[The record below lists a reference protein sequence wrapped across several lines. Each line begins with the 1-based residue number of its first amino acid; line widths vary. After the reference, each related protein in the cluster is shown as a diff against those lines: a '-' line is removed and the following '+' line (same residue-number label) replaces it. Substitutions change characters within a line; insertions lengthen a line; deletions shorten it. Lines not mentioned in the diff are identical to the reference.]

1 VRPGRAALA
10 VALATLIACIAL
22 PGGASAQRRD
32 PSIRL
37 ASQTP
42 WVGRGDLF
50 QLRLFVD
57 TASRS
62 DLEVTVAVH
71 RPITSRSDFART
83 LEGRVQGTA
92 FKTQPAPLDELPP
105 DAGGAR
111 PVVLGIQDPALPR
124 DSSRLSLRGEGVYP
138 VRVELSESGGGDVL
152 DSFVTHLVYLPD
164 PVDAPRLSVAWVAP
178 VHAAP
183 ALRPNG
189 TRRLDP
195 AAAAGLSALAAQLE
209 PRPELPVTLLPTPET
224 LDGLAASTRAGDRET
239 LARLV
244 TVAQRPV
251 SQVVASPYVPVALP
265 ALSSSLA
272 SERTAQLATG
282 TGVDA
287 ATLQDRP
294 DPRVRVVDGPLTEA
308 ALDGL
313 RAEQVDRVVVP
324 EDTLTPITLQVTLAQ
339 PFELSSRG
347 GGQLDAAVADPG
359 LARHFRAGSN
369 PALAAHQLLA
379 DLAVVWFDSPAR
391 ERGVVVVPP
400 RRWRPVAEFLEPF
413 LDGLARSPLLEAV
426 TLDGLFDD
434 VPQATSG
441 RSGGRTRPLVR
452 SLPARP
458 DAGGALPASAIE
470 AVRRRLDA
478 FSAILEPGEP
488 VFERM
493 QRTLLVAQSADLRA
507 SQRQEY
513 LRGVGDQITAE
524 LDGIVGPS
532 NRSITL
538 TARRGRVPITV
549 RKDVSYPVR
558 LVVRVD
564 SDQLRVVGSRVRQLE
579 LTRRNTTELFTV
591 QARTSGAFPL
601 RVTLESPDGRLV
613 LSTSRFTV
621 RSTAAS
627 GVGVILSIGAGWV
640 LLVWWIRHGLRR
652 RRRARRAN

>member
-1 VRPGRAALA
+1 MRAALA
-10 VALATLIACIAL
+10 GLAALAAVIAMGSSEAHAL
-22 PGGASAQRRD
+22 SAQRRE
-32 PSIRL
+32 PTVRL

-57 TASRS
+57 DAGRS

-124 DSSRLSLRGEGVYP
+124 DSTRLSLRGEGVYP
-138 VRVELSESGGGDVL
+138 VRVELSESGGGEVL

-164 PVDAPRLSVAWVAP
+164 PNDAPKLAVGWVVP
-178 VHAAP
+178 VHAGP
-183 ALRPNG
+183 TLRPNG
-189 TRRLDP
+189 TRQLDP
-195 AAAAGLSALAAQLE
+195 NASSALSTLAAQLE

-224 LDGLAASTRAGDRET
+224 LDGLAASNRTADRET
-239 LARLV
+239 LSRLV
-244 TVAQRPV
+244 TVAQR
-251 SQVVASPYVPVALP
+251 STTQVVTAPYVPISLP
-265 ALSSSLA
+265 AMSGALA
-272 SERTAQLATG
+272 PERTAQMATG

-294 DPRVRVVDGPLTEA
+294 DPRVRLVDGPITAEVLE
-308 ALDGL
+308 GL

-324 EDTLTPITLQVTLAQ
+324 EDALAPISLQVTLAQ
-339 PFELSSRG
+339 PFELGSGSAER
-347 GGQLDAAVADPG
+347 LDAAVADPG
-359 LARHFRAGSN
+359 LTRHFSASDN

-391 ERGVVVVPP
+391 TRGVVVVPP
-400 RRWRPVAEFLEPF
+400 RRWRPSAEFLEPF
-413 LDGLARSPLLEAV
+413 LEGLARSPVLDAV

-434 VPQATSG
+434 VPAATSG
-441 RSGGRTRPLVR
+441 RSGGRSRPLVR
-452 SLPARP
+452 TLPTRP
-458 DAGGALPASAIE
+458 DSAPSLPASAIE
-470 AVRRRLDA
+470 AARRRLDA
-478 FSAILEPGEP
+478 FGAILEPGEP

-493 QRTLLVAQSADLRA
+493 HRTLLVAQSADLRT
-507 SQRQEY
+507 SQRQQY
-513 LRGVGDQITAE
+513 LRGVGEQISAE
-524 LDGIVGPS
+524 LGRIVGPS

-549 RKDVSYPVR
+549 RKDVPYPVR

-564 SDQLRVVGSRVRQLE
+564 SDQLRVVGSTVRQLA

-652 RRRARRAN
+652 RRGRGE

>member
-1 VRPGRAALA
+1 
-10 VALATLIACIAL
+10 VALVTLLALVTVLAATSSA
-22 PGGASAQRRD
+22 ASGLRAQRLE
-32 PSIRL
+32 PTVRL

-42 WVGRGDLF
+42 WVGRGELF

-57 TASRS
+57 DTGRS

-111 PVVLGIQDPALPR
+111 PVVLGIQDPELPR
-124 DSSRLSLRGEGVYP
+124 DSTRLSLRGEGVYP
-138 VRVELSESGGGDVL
+138 VRVELSESGGGEVL

-164 PVDAPRLSVAWVAP
+164 AVDAPKLAVAWVIP
-178 VHAAP
+178 VHAGP
-183 ALRPNG
+183 TLRPNG
-189 TRRLDP
+189 TRQLDP
-195 AAAAGLSALAAQLE
+195 NASTALSTLAAQLE

-224 LDGLAASTRAGDRET
+224 LDGLATSNRAADRET
-239 LARLV
+239 LHRLV
-244 TVAQRPV
+244 TVAQRAAT
-251 SQVVASPYVPVALP
+251 QVVAAPYAPIALP
-265 ALSSSLA
+265 AMSGALA
-272 SERTAQLATG
+272 AERTAQMATG
-282 TGVDA
+282 AAVGA

-294 DPRVRVVDGPLTEA
+294 DPRVRVVDGPITPEA
-308 ALDGL
+308 LEGL

-324 EDTLTPITLQVTLAQ
+324 EDTLAPISLQVTLAQ
-339 PFELSSRG
+339 PFELGSGSADR
-347 GGQLDAAVADPG
+347 LDAAVADPG
-359 LARHFRAGSN
+359 LAQHFSANDN

-391 ERGVVVVPP
+391 TRGVVVVPP
-400 RRWRPVAEFLEPF
+400 RRWRPSAEFLEPF
-413 LDGLARSPLLEAV
+413 LDAMARSPVLDPV

-434 VPQATSG
+434 VPAATSA
-441 RSGGRTRPLVR
+441 RSGGRPRPLVR
-452 SLPARP
+452 TLPTRPDSGPSLPV
-458 DAGGALPASAIE
+458 SAIE
-470 AVRRRLDA
+470 AARRRLDA
-478 FSAILEPGEP
+478 FGAILEPGEP

-507 SQRQEY
+507 TQRQQY
-513 LRGVGDQITAE
+513 LRGVGQQVNAE
-524 LDGIVGPS
+524 LERIVGPS

-549 RKDVSYPVR
+549 RKDVPYPVR

-564 SDQLRVVGSRVRQLE
+564 SDQLRVVGSTVRQLE

-652 RRRARRAN
+652 RRRVRRAN